1 MKVFPTTLRSEISVN
16 IKIECYEF
24 IEINDSRRL
33 LSCFSG
39 LMTSCSDD
47 DDAGSKVL
55 LRPVTAMEIVQ
66 NKAYLSW
73 KSVEGATEYIVEVYK
88 VVDKGEELYKTETVP
103 GDRSSCVID
112 LDWEENYKF
121 KVKCEGNGRLSGY
134 WETEVTGILYRPL
147 SIELGEARTIDTQAL
162 ISWTPNDTV
171 VITAL
176 TAVPMGL
183 ETVNSQDIKVYN
195 VSSEEYLAVPKI
207 IDDLTPET
215 SYRVSLYSGEE
226 QNSDTYQARIEVK
239 TAVTE
244 NLDEDYGMANRIDL
258 RNEAFDPDYFNK
270 LDWNSL
276 AEGTTFVLPAGKTY
290 VLNSGET
297 VIEFAHSVHFVTP
310 QTLEDYPTFS
320 FDNAFRIVEGGVVDK
335 VTFKRI
341 NLRASK
347 SLSEVADNS
356 LSGKQVIC
364 PESDVFLINTIDF
377 TNCYIEN
384 FRSIV
389 RSKKATGNVGAIAF
403 KECTINAIGNQGIV
417 STDGKNGNYINDVSF
432 DECTI
437 TNICGIADLRNSSSG
452 KSISITNTTFC
463 YAPMENSFL
472 FRVDPSI
479 AVKIENCVFGGSMK
493 IDGKLPKFNELG
505 SGGQDDYT
513 GVYPFSSVNSFQ
525 ANDRTSSKG
534 NLGLSDSKMST
545 TTLFTA
551 PGTNNFKLNELFTGC
566 SSVGASIWRR

>member
-1 MKVFPTTLRSEISVN
+1 MNLLKLMTVG
-16 IKIECYEF
+16 C
-24 IEINDSRRL
+24 L

-195 VSSEEYLAVPKI
+195 VSSEEYLAGSKI

-226 QNSDTYQARIEVK
+226 QNSDTYQSRIEVK

-244 NLDEDYGMANRIDL
+244 NLDEDYGTANRIDL

-566 SSVGASIWRR
+566 SSVGASKWRR

>member
-1 MKVFPTTLRSEISVN
+1 MNLLKLMTVG
-16 IKIECYEF
+16 C
-24 IEINDSRRL
+24 L

-73 KSVEGATEYIVEVYK
+73 KSVEGATEYVVEVYK

-134 WETEVTGILYRPL
+134 WETEVTGVLYRPL

-195 VSSEEYLAVPKI
+195 VSSEEYLAGSKI

-215 SYRVSLYSGEE
+215 SYRVSFYSGDE
-226 QNSDTYQARIEVK
+226 QSSDTYQARIEVK
-239 TAVTE
+239 TTVTE
-244 NLDEDYGMANRIDL
+244 NLDEDYGTANRIDL

-566 SSVGASIWRR
+566 SSVGASKWRR

>member
-1 MKVFPTTLRSEISVN
+1 MNLLKLMTVG
-16 IKIECYEF
+16 C
-24 IEINDSRRL
+24 L

-134 WETEVTGILYRPL
+134 WETEVTGILYRLL

-195 VSSEEYLAVPKI
+195 VSSEEYLAGSKI

-215 SYRVSLYSGEE
+215 SYRVSFYSGEE

-244 NLDEDYGMANRIDL
+244 NLDEDYGTANRIDL

-566 SSVGASIWRR
+566 SSVGASKWRR

>member
-1 MKVFPTTLRSEISVN
+1 MNLLKLMTVG
-16 IKIECYEF
+16 C
-24 IEINDSRRL
+24 L

-134 WETEVTGILYRPL
+134 WETEVTGVLYRPL

-195 VSSEEYLAVPKI
+195 VSSEEYLAGSKI

-244 NLDEDYGMANRIDL
+244 NLDEDYGTANRIDL

-493 IDGKLPKFNELG
+493 IDRKLPKFNELG

-551 PGTNNFKLNELFTGC
+551 PGTNIFKLNELFTGC
-566 SSVGASIWRR
+566 SSVGASKWRR

>member
-1 MKVFPTTLRSEISVN
+1 MNLLKLMTVG
-16 IKIECYEF
+16 C
-24 IEINDSRRL
+24 L

-88 VVDKGEELYKTETVP
+88 VVNKGEELYKTETVP

-183 ETVNSQDIKVYN
+183 ETVDSQDIKVYN
-195 VSSEEYLAVPKI
+195 VSSEEYLAGSKI

-215 SYRVSLYSGEE
+215 SYRVSLYSGDE
-226 QNSDTYQARIEVK
+226 QSSDTYQARIEVK

-244 NLDEDYGMANRIDL
+244 NLDEDYGTANRIDL

-566 SSVGASIWRR
+566 SSVGASKWRR

>member
-1 MKVFPTTLRSEISVN
+1 MNLLKLMTVG
-16 IKIECYEF
+16 C
-24 IEINDSRRL
+24 L

-134 WETEVTGILYRPL
+134 WETEVTGVLYRPL

-195 VSSEEYLAVPKI
+195 VSSEEYLAGSKI

-244 NLDEDYGMANRIDL
+244 NLDEDYGTANRIDL

-297 VIEFAHSVHFVTP
+297 VIEFVHSVHFVTP

-566 SSVGASIWRR
+566 SSVGASKWRR

>member
-1 MKVFPTTLRSEISVN
+1 MNLLKLMTVG
-16 IKIECYEF
+16 C
-24 IEINDSRRL
+24 L

-134 WETEVTGILYRPL
+134 WETEVTGVLYRPL

-195 VSSEEYLAVPKI
+195 VSSEEYLAGSKI

-215 SYRVSLYSGEE
+215 SYRVSFYSGDE
-226 QNSDTYQARIEVK
+226 QSSDTYQARIEVK
-239 TAVTE
+239 TTVTE
-244 NLDEDYGMANRIDL
+244 NLDEDYGTANRIDL

-389 RSKKATGNVGAIAF
+389 RSKKAIGNVGAIAF

-566 SSVGASIWRR
+566 SSVGASKWRR

>member
-1 MKVFPTTLRSEISVN
+1 MNLLKLMTVG
-16 IKIECYEF
+16 C
-24 IEINDSRRL
+24 L

-147 SIELGEARTIDTQAL
+147 SIELREARTIDTQAL

-195 VSSEEYLAVPKI
+195 VSSEEYLAGSKI

-215 SYRVSLYSGEE
+215 SYRVSFYSGDE
-226 QNSDTYQARIEVK
+226 QSSDTYQARIEVK

-244 NLDEDYGMANRIDL
+244 NLDEDYGTANRIDL

-566 SSVGASIWRR
+566 SSVGASKWRR

>member
-1 MKVFPTTLRSEISVN
+1 MNLLKLMTVG
-16 IKIECYEF
+16 C
-24 IEINDSRRL
+24 L

-134 WETEVTGILYRPL
+134 WETEVTGVLYRPL

-195 VSSEEYLAVPKI
+195 VSSEEYLAGSKI

-215 SYRVSLYSGEE
+215 SYRVSFYSGDE
-226 QNSDTYQARIEVK
+226 QSSDTYQARIEVK
-239 TAVTE
+239 TTVTE
-244 NLDEDYGMANRIDL
+244 NLDEDYGTANRIDL

-513 GVYPFSSVNSFQ
+513 GVYSFSSVNSFQ

-534 NLGLSDSKMST
+534 SLGLSDSKMST
-545 TTLFTA
+545 ATLFTA

-566 SSVGASIWRR
+566 SSVGASKWRR

>member
-1 MKVFPTTLRSEISVN
+1 MNLLKLMTVG
-16 IKIECYEF
+16 C
-24 IEINDSRRL
+24 L

-134 WETEVTGILYRPL
+134 WETEVTGVLYRPL

-162 ISWTPNDTV
+162 ISWMPNDTV

-195 VSSEEYLAVPKI
+195 VSSEEYLAGSKI

-215 SYRVSLYSGEE
+215 SYRVSFYSGDE
-226 QNSDTYQARIEVK
+226 QSSDTYQARIEVK
-239 TAVTE
+239 TTVTE
-244 NLDEDYGMANRIDL
+244 NLDEDYGTANRIDL

-472 FRVDPSI
+472 FRVNPSI

-566 SSVGASIWRR
+566 SSVGASKWRR

>member
-1 MKVFPTTLRSEISVN
+1 MNLLKLMTVG
-16 IKIECYEF
+16 C
-24 IEINDSRRL
+24 L

-195 VSSEEYLAVPKI
+195 VSSEEYLAGSKI

-244 NLDEDYGMANRIDL
+244 NLDEDYGTANRIDL

-545 TTLFTA
+545 TT

-566 SSVGASIWRR
+566 SSVGASKWRR

>member
-1 MKVFPTTLRSEISVN
+1 MNLLKLMTVG
-16 IKIECYEF
+16 C
-24 IEINDSRRL
+24 L

-134 WETEVTGILYRPL
+134 WETEVTGVLYRPL

-162 ISWTPNDTV
+162 ISWMPNDTV

-195 VSSEEYLAVPKI
+195 VSSEEYLAGSKI

-215 SYRVSLYSGEE
+215 SYRVSFYSGDE
-226 QNSDTYQARIEVK
+226 QSSDTYQARIEVK
-239 TAVTE
+239 TVVTE
-244 NLDEDYGMANRIDL
+244 NLDEDYGTANRIDL

-320 FDNAFRIVEGGVVDK
+320 FDNAFRIVEGVVVDK

-389 RSKKATGNVGAIAF
+389 RSKKAIGNVGAIAF

-566 SSVGASIWRR
+566 SSVGASKWRR

>member
-1 MKVFPTTLRSEISVN
+1 MNLLKLMTVG
-16 IKIECYEF
+16 C
-24 IEINDSRRL
+24 L

-183 ETVNSQDIKVYN
+183 GTVNSQDIKVYN
-195 VSSEEYLAVPKI
+195 VSSEEYLAGSKI

-244 NLDEDYGMANRIDL
+244 NLDEDYGTANRIDL

-566 SSVGASIWRR
+566 SSVGASKWRR

>member
-1 MKVFPTTLRSEISVN
+1 MNLLKLMTVG
-16 IKIECYEF
+16 C
-24 IEINDSRRL
+24 L

-39 LMTSCSDD
+39 LMTSCSND

-147 SIELGEARTIDTQAL
+147 SIELGDARTIDTQAL

-176 TAVPMGL
+176 TVVPMST

-195 VSSEEYLAVPKI
+195 VSSEEYLAGSKI

-244 NLDEDYGMANRIDL
+244 NLDEDYGTANRIDL

-310 QTLEDYPTFS
+310 QTLDDYPTFS
-320 FDNAFRIVEGGVVDK
+320 LDNAFRVVEGGVVDK
-335 VTFKRI
+335 VTFKRV
-341 NLRASK
+341 NLKASK

-417 STDGKNGNYINDVSF
+417 STDGKSGNYINDVSF

-437 TNICGIADLRNSSSG
+437 TNICGIADLRSNGSG
-452 KSISITNTTFC
+452 KNISITNTTFC

-545 TTLFTA
+545 ATLFTA

-566 SSVGASIWRR
+566 SSVGASKWRR

>member
-1 MKVFPTTLRSEISVN
+1 MNLLKLMTVG
-16 IKIECYEF
+16 C
-24 IEINDSRRL
+24 L

-73 KSVEGATEYIVEVYK
+73 KSVEGATEYVVEVYK

-134 WETEVTGILYRPL
+134 WETEVTGVLYRPL

-195 VSSEEYLAVPKI
+195 VSSEEYLAGSKI

-215 SYRVSLYSGEE
+215 SYRVSFYSGDE
-226 QNSDTYQARIEVK
+226 QSSDTYQARIEVK
-239 TAVTE
+239 TTVTE
-244 NLDEDYGMANRIDL
+244 NLDEDYGTANRIDL

-551 PGTNNFKLNELFTGC
+551 PGTNIFKLNELFTGC
-566 SSVGASIWRR
+566 SSVGASKWRR

>member
-1 MKVFPTTLRSEISVN
+1 MNLLKLMTVG
-16 IKIECYEF
+16 C
-24 IEINDSRRL
+24 L

-134 WETEVTGILYRPL
+134 WETEVTGVLYRPL

-195 VSSEEYLAVPKI
+195 VSSEEYLAGSKI

-215 SYRVSLYSGEE
+215 SYRVSLYSGDE
-226 QNSDTYQARIEVK
+226 QSSDTYQARIEVK

-244 NLDEDYGMANRIDL
+244 NLDEDYGTANRIDL

-310 QTLEDYPTFS
+310 QMLEDYPTFS

-545 TTLFTA
+545 ATLFTA
-551 PGTNNFKLNELFTGC
+551 PETNNFKLNELFTGC
-566 SSVGASIWRR
+566 SSVGASKWRR

>member
-1 MKVFPTTLRSEISVN
+1 MNLLKLMTVG
-16 IKIECYEF
+16 C
-24 IEINDSRRL
+24 L

-195 VSSEEYLAVPKI
+195 VSSEEYLAGSKI

-244 NLDEDYGMANRIDL
+244 NLDEDYGTANRIDL

-377 TNCYIEN
+377 PNCYIEN

-566 SSVGASIWRR
+566 SSVGASKWRR

>member
-1 MKVFPTTLRSEISVN
+1 MNLLKLMTVG
-16 IKIECYEF
+16 C
-24 IEINDSRRL
+24 L

-88 VVDKGEELYKTETVP
+88 VVNKGEELYKTETVP

-195 VSSEEYLAVPKI
+195 VSSEEYLAGSKI

-215 SYRVSLYSGEE
+215 SYRVSFYSGDE
-226 QNSDTYQARIEVK
+226 QSSDTYQARIEVK

-244 NLDEDYGMANRIDL
+244 NLDEDYGTANRIDL

-493 IDGKLPKFNELG
+493 IDGKLPNFNELG

-525 ANDRTSSKG
+525 ANDRSSSKG
-534 NLGLSDSKMST
+534 NLRLSDSKMST

-566 SSVGASIWRR
+566 SSVGASKWRR

>member
-1 MKVFPTTLRSEISVN
+1 MNLLKLMTVG
-16 IKIECYEF
+16 C
-24 IEINDSRRL
+24 L

-73 KSVEGATEYIVEVYK
+73 KSVEGATEYVVEVYK

-134 WETEVTGILYRPL
+134 WETEVTGVLYRPL

-195 VSSEEYLAVPKI
+195 VSSEEYLAGSKI

-215 SYRVSLYSGEE
+215 SYRVSFYSGDE
-226 QNSDTYQARIEVK
+226 QSSDTYQARIEVK

-244 NLDEDYGMANRIDL
+244 NLDEDYGTANRIDL
-258 RNEAFDPDYFNK
+258 RNEAFDPDYFNR

-534 NLGLSDSKMST
+534 TLGLSDSKMSPA
-545 TTLFTA
+545 TLFTA

-566 SSVGASIWRR
+566 SSVGASKWRR

>member
-1 MKVFPTTLRSEISVN
+1 MNLLKLMTVG
-16 IKIECYEF
+16 C
-24 IEINDSRRL
+24 L

-134 WETEVTGILYRPL
+134 WETEVTGVLYRPL

-195 VSSEEYLAVPKI
+195 VSSEEYLAGSKI

-215 SYRVSLYSGEE
+215 SYRVSFYSGDE
-226 QNSDTYQARIEVK
+226 QSSDTYQARIEVK
-239 TAVTE
+239 TTVTE
-244 NLDEDYGMANRIDL
+244 NLDEDYGTANRIDL

-525 ANDRTSSKG
+525 ANDQTSRKG

-566 SSVGASIWRR
+566 SSVGASKWRR

>member
-1 MKVFPTTLRSEISVN
+1 MNLLKLMTVG
-16 IKIECYEF
+16 C
-24 IEINDSRRL
+24 L

-134 WETEVTGILYRPL
+134 WETEVTGVLYRPL

-162 ISWTPNDTV
+162 ISWMPNDTV

-195 VSSEEYLAVPKI
+195 VSSEEYLAGSKI

-215 SYRVSLYSGEE
+215 SYRVSLYSGDE
-226 QNSDTYQARIEVK
+226 QSSDTYQARIEVK

-244 NLDEDYGMANRIDL
+244 NLDEDYGTANRIDL

-389 RSKKATGNVGAIAF
+389 RSKKAIGNVGAIAF

-566 SSVGASIWRR
+566 SSVGASKWRR

>member
-1 MKVFPTTLRSEISVN
+1 MNLLKLMTVG
-16 IKIECYEF
+16 C
-24 IEINDSRRL
+24 L

-134 WETEVTGILYRPL
+134 WETEVTGVLYRPL

-162 ISWTPNDTV
+162 ISWMPNDTV

-195 VSSEEYLAVPKI
+195 VSSEEYLAGSKI

-215 SYRVSLYSGEE
+215 SYRVSFYSGDE
-226 QNSDTYQARIEVK
+226 QSSDTYQARIEVK

-244 NLDEDYGMANRIDL
+244 NLDEDYGTANRIDL

-297 VIEFAHSVHFVTP
+297 VIEFVHSVHFVTP

-566 SSVGASIWRR
+566 SSVGASKWRR

>member
-1 MKVFPTTLRSEISVN
+1 MNLLKLMTVG
-16 IKIECYEF
+16 C
-24 IEINDSRRL
+24 L

-88 VVDKGEELYKTETVP
+88 VVNKGEELYKTETVP

-176 TAVPMGL
+176 TAVPMGT

-195 VSSEEYLAVPKI
+195 VSSEEYLAGSKI

-215 SYRVSLYSGEE
+215 SYRVSFYSGDE
-226 QNSDTYQARIEVK
+226 QSSDTYQARIEVK

-244 NLDEDYGMANRIDL
+244 NLDEDYGTANRIDL

-493 IDGKLPKFNELG
+493 IDGKLPNFNELG

-525 ANDRTSSKG
+525 ANDRSSSKG
-534 NLGLSDSKMST
+534 NLRLSDSKMST

-566 SSVGASIWRR
+566 SSVGASKWRR

>member
-1 MKVFPTTLRSEISVN
+1 MNLLKLMTVG
-16 IKIECYEF
+16 C
-24 IEINDSRRL
+24 L

-121 KVKCEGNGRLSGY
+121 KVKCEGNGRMSGY

-147 SIELGEARTIDTQAL
+147 SIELGDARTIDTQAL

-176 TAVPMGL
+176 TAVPMGT

-195 VSSEEYLAVPKI
+195 VSSEEYLAGSKI

-244 NLDEDYGMANRIDL
+244 NLDEDYGTANRIDL

-310 QTLEDYPTFS
+310 QTLDDYPTFS
-320 FDNAFRIVEGGVVDK
+320 LDNAFRVVEGGVVDK
-335 VTFKRI
+335 VTFKRV
-341 NLRASK
+341 NLKASK

-417 STDGKNGNYINDVSF
+417 STDGKSGNYINDVSF

-437 TNICGIADLRNSSSG
+437 TNICGIADLRSNGSG
-452 KSISITNTTFC
+452 KNISITNTTFC

-513 GVYPFSSVNSFQ
+513 GVYPFSPVNSFQ

-545 TTLFTA
+545 ATLFTA

-566 SSVGASIWRR
+566 SSVGASKWRR

>member
-1 MKVFPTTLRSEISVN
+1 MNLLKLMTVG
-16 IKIECYEF
+16 C
-24 IEINDSRRL
+24 L

-121 KVKCEGNGRLSGY
+121 KMKCEGNGRLSGY
-134 WETEVTGILYRPL
+134 WETEVTGVLYRPL

-195 VSSEEYLAVPKI
+195 VSSEEYLAGSKI

-215 SYRVSLYSGEE
+215 SYRVSFYSGDE
-226 QNSDTYQARIEVK
+226 QSSDTYQARIEVK
-239 TAVTE
+239 TVVTE
-244 NLDEDYGMANRIDL
+244 NLDEDYGTANRIDL

-566 SSVGASIWRR
+566 SSVGASKWRR

>member
-1 MKVFPTTLRSEISVN
+1 MNLLKLMTVG
-16 IKIECYEF
+16 C
-24 IEINDSRRL
+24 L

-147 SIELGEARTIDTQAL
+147 SIELGDARTIDTQAL

-176 TAVPMGL
+176 TAIPMGT

-195 VSSEEYLAVPKI
+195 VSSEEYLAGSKI

-244 NLDEDYGMANRIDL
+244 NLDEDYGTANRIDL

-310 QTLEDYPTFS
+310 QTLDDYPTFS
-320 FDNAFRIVEGGVVDK
+320 LDNAFRVVEGGVVDK
-335 VTFKRI
+335 ITFKRV
-341 NLRASK
+341 NLKASK

-417 STDGKNGNYINDVSF
+417 STDGKSGNYINDVSF

-437 TNICGIADLRNSSSG
+437 TNICGIADLRSNGSG
-452 KSISITNTTFC
+452 KNISITNTTFC

-545 TTLFTA
+545 ATLFTA

-566 SSVGASIWRR
+566 SSVGASKWRR

>member
-1 MKVFPTTLRSEISVN
+1 MNLLKLMTVG
-16 IKIECYEF
+16 C
-24 IEINDSRRL
+24 L

-195 VSSEEYLAVPKI
+195 VSSEEYLAGSKI

-215 SYRVSLYSGEE
+215 SYRVSLYSGDE
-226 QNSDTYQARIEVK
+226 QSSDTYQARIEVK

-244 NLDEDYGMANRIDL
+244 NLDEDYGTANRIDL

-320 FDNAFRIVEGGVVDK
+320 FDNAFRIVEGGIVDK
-335 VTFKRI
+335 VTFKRV

-493 IDGKLPKFNELG
+493 IDGKLPNFNELG

-525 ANDRTSSKG
+525 ANDRSSSKG
-534 NLGLSDSKMST
+534 NLRLSDSKMST

-566 SSVGASIWRR
+566 SSVGASKWRR

>member
-1 MKVFPTTLRSEISVN
+1 MNLLKLMTVG
-16 IKIECYEF
+16 C
-24 IEINDSRRL
+24 L

-162 ISWTPNDTV
+162 ISWMPNDTV

-195 VSSEEYLAVPKI
+195 VSSEEYLAGSKI

-215 SYRVSLYSGEE
+215 SYRVSLYSGDE
-226 QNSDTYQARIEVK
+226 QSSDTYQARIEVK

-244 NLDEDYGMANRIDL
+244 NLDEDYGTANRIDL

-545 TTLFTA
+545 ATLFTA

-566 SSVGASIWRR
+566 SSVGASKWRR

>member
-1 MKVFPTTLRSEISVN
+1 MNLLKLMTVG
-16 IKIECYEF
+16 C
-24 IEINDSRRL
+24 L

-134 WETEVTGILYRPL
+134 WETEVTGVLYRPL

-162 ISWTPNDTV
+162 ISWMPNDTV

-195 VSSEEYLAVPKI
+195 VSSEEYLGGSKI

-215 SYRVSLYSGEE
+215 SYRVSFYSGDE
-226 QNSDTYQARIEVK
+226 QSSDTYQARIEVK
-239 TAVTE
+239 TTVTE
-244 NLDEDYGMANRIDL
+244 NLDEDYGTANRIDL

-566 SSVGASIWRR
+566 SSVGASKWRR

>member
-1 MKVFPTTLRSEISVN
+1 MNLLKLMTVG
-16 IKIECYEF
+16 C
-24 IEINDSRRL
+24 L

-134 WETEVTGILYRPL
+134 WETEVTGVLYRPL

-195 VSSEEYLAVPKI
+195 VSSEEYLAGSKI

-215 SYRVSLYSGEE
+215 SYRVSFYSGDE
-226 QNSDTYQARIEVK
+226 QSSDTYQARIEVK
-239 TAVTE
+239 TTVTE
-244 NLDEDYGMANRIDL
+244 NLDEDYGTANRIDL

-551 PGTNNFKLNELFTGC
+551 LGTNNFKLNELFTGC
-566 SSVGASIWRR
+566 SSVGASKWRR

>member
-1 MKVFPTTLRSEISVN
+1 MNLLKLMTVG
-16 IKIECYEF
+16 C
-24 IEINDSRRL
+24 L

-176 TAVPMGL
+176 TAVPMGT

-195 VSSEEYLAVPKI
+195 VSSEEYLAGSKI

-244 NLDEDYGMANRIDL
+244 NLDEDYGTANRIDL

-545 TTLFTA
+545 ATLFTA

-566 SSVGASIWRR
+566 SSVGASKWRR

>member
-1 MKVFPTTLRSEISVN
+1 MNLLKLMTVG
-16 IKIECYEF
+16 C
-24 IEINDSRRL
+24 L

-134 WETEVTGILYRPL
+134 WETEVTCVLYRPL

-162 ISWTPNDTV
+162 ISWMPNDTV

-195 VSSEEYLAVPKI
+195 VSSEEYLAGSKI

-215 SYRVSLYSGEE
+215 SYRVSFYSGDE
-226 QNSDTYQARIEVK
+226 QSSDTYQARIEVK
-239 TAVTE
+239 TTVTE
-244 NLDEDYGMANRIDL
+244 NLDEDYGTANRIDL

-566 SSVGASIWRR
+566 SSVGASKWRR

>member
-1 MKVFPTTLRSEISVN
+1 MNLLKLMTVG
-16 IKIECYEF
+16 C
-24 IEINDSRRL
+24 L

-134 WETEVTGILYRPL
+134 WETEVTGVLYRPL

-162 ISWTPNDTV
+162 ISWMPNDTV

-195 VSSEEYLAVPKI
+195 VSSEEYLAGSKI

-215 SYRVSLYSGEE
+215 SYRVSLYSGDE
-226 QNSDTYQARIEVK
+226 QSSDTYQARIEVK

-244 NLDEDYGMANRIDL
+244 NLDEDYGTANRIDL

-534 NLGLSDSKMST
+534 SLGLSDSKMST
-545 TTLFTA
+545 ATLFTA

-566 SSVGASIWRR
+566 SSVGASKWRR

>member
-1 MKVFPTTLRSEISVN
+1 MNLLKLMTVG
-16 IKIECYEF
+16 C
-24 IEINDSRRL
+24 L

-134 WETEVTGILYRPL
+134 WETEVTGVLYRPL

-195 VSSEEYLAVPKI
+195 VSSEEYLAGSKI

-215 SYRVSLYSGEE
+215 SYRVSFYSGDE
-226 QNSDTYQARIEVK
+226 QSSDTYQARIEVK

-244 NLDEDYGMANRIDL
+244 NLDEDYGTANRIDL

-403 KECTINAIGNQGIV
+403 NECTINAIGNQGIV

-534 NLGLSDSKMST
+534 SLGLSDSKMST
-545 TTLFTA
+545 ATLFTA

-566 SSVGASIWRR
+566 SSVGASKWRR

>member
-1 MKVFPTTLRSEISVN
+1 MNLLKLMTVG
-16 IKIECYEF
+16 C
-24 IEINDSRRL
+24 L

-195 VSSEEYLAVPKI
+195 VSSEEYLGGSKI

-215 SYRVSLYSGEE
+215 SYRVSLYSGDE
-226 QNSDTYQARIEVK
+226 QSSDTYQARIEVK
-239 TAVTE
+239 TTVTE
-244 NLDEDYGMANRIDL
+244 NLDEDYGTANRIDL

-566 SSVGASIWRR
+566 SSVGASKWRR

>member
-1 MKVFPTTLRSEISVN
+1 MNLLKLMTVG
-16 IKIECYEF
+16 C
-24 IEINDSRRL
+24 L

-195 VSSEEYLAVPKI
+195 VSSEEYLAGSKI

-244 NLDEDYGMANRIDL
+244 NLDEDYGTANRIDL

-566 SSVGASIWRR
+566 SSVGASKCRR

>member
-1 MKVFPTTLRSEISVN
+1 MNLLKLMTVG
-16 IKIECYEF
+16 C
-24 IEINDSRRL
+24 L

-134 WETEVTGILYRPL
+134 WETEVTGVLYRPL

-162 ISWTPNDTV
+162 ISWMPNDTV

-195 VSSEEYLAVPKI
+195 VSSEEYLAGSKI

-215 SYRVSLYSGEE
+215 SYRVSFYSGDE
-226 QNSDTYQARIEVK
+226 QSSDTYQARIEVK
-239 TAVTE
+239 TVVTE
-244 NLDEDYGMANRIDL
+244 NLDEDYGTANRIDL

-377 TNCYIEN
+377 TNCYFEN

-389 RSKKATGNVGAIAF
+389 RSKKAIGNVGAIAF

-566 SSVGASIWRR
+566 SSVGASKWRR